1 MSNYLIDPEELEDKI
16 HEQLRAFRSSSA
28 ATDYRGWYRVQQA
41 IARARDMKIYHTSV
55 DLLTVPNF
63 FDANQD
69 PITWYHR
76 RDPQQVQVNML
87 QKNLKISSQA
97 SRKRGR
103 VTAFRLKLILN
114 EILALRIERYL
125 NPPKKMKKLKLLCI
139 LGESGAGKTL
149 ASLHLKYHKDANVIC
164 SFTTRPPRSTEV
176 EGRDHHFIDIVPDR
190 SDMLAYAYFGG
201 YFYYALKDQVF
212 GPCTVYVVDEK
223 GLANLRKDF
232 SDEYEIYTV
241 LIRRE
246 RKLRRKAGVDFSR
259 MHRDYRRE
267 LNDSDYDWV
276 IRNNGTKKAFFD
288 QIEAIYEE
296 IKNK

>member
-1 MSNYLIDPEELEDKI
+1 
-16 HEQLRAFRSSSA
+16 
-28 ATDYRGWYRVQQA
+28 
-41 IARARDMKIYHTSV
+41 
-55 DLLTVPNF
+55 
-63 FDANQD
+63 
-69 PITWYHR
+69 
-76 RDPQQVQVNML
+76 
-87 QKNLKISSQA
+87 
-97 SRKRGR
+97 
-103 VTAFRLKLILN
+103 
-114 EILALRIERYL
+114 
-125 NPPKKMKKLKLLCI
+125 
-139 LGESGAGKTL
+139 
-149 ASLHLKYHKDANVIC
+149 
-164 SFTTRPPRSTEV
+164 
-176 EGRDHHFIDIVPDR
+176 
-190 SDMLAYAYFGG
+190 MLAYAYFGG